1 MAAAG
6 ARHEALEYAANRA
19 MCIQCMM
26 GAMTAT
32 ASATGIRAWLAQRD
46 WNWLTPRRLRRVT
59 ALLIA
64 AALVVSA
71 VGLGGSGG

>member
-1 MAAAG
+1 
-6 ARHEALEYAANRA
+6 

-32 ASATGIRAWLAQRD
+32 ASATGVRAWLAQRE
-46 WNWLTPRRLRRVT
+46 WTWLTPKRLRLATV
-59 ALLIA
+59 ALLA

-71 VGLGGSGG
+71 VGFGGSG